1 MVAGGVQERSGYCGL
16 TMDSAHD
23 PRPVERMLFFTDAV
37 VAIAMTLLILPLLE
51 SVTEAAREGLNTAQ
65 FIAANDGQLASFC
78 LSFFII
84 LLFWRGHDRLLTGV
98 EHQGSGL
105 FWLNGLWMFSI
116 VSLPVVTAMIG
127 AMETDKLQLG
137 LYIGTMLATSLI
149 MAGMQ
154 LILLRRPQLLR
165 DGVTRHPSDLA
176 PAIANSIMFALALV
190 IALTVPGAGFWSL
203 LALFLRTPLE
213 HLLRRRMGA

>member
-1 MVAGGVQERSGYCGL
+1 MGYVPG
-16 TMDSAHD
+16 MASAHE
-23 PRPVERMLFFTDAV
+23 PRPAERMLFFTDAV

-51 SVTEAAREGLNTAQ
+51 AVTDAARGGLNTLQ
-65 FIAANDGQLASFC
+65 FLAENNGQLASFC

-98 EHQGSGL
+98 EHQSSGL

-127 AMETDKLQLG
+127 AMETDPLQLG

-154 LILLRRPQLLR
+154 LTLLRRPELLR
-165 DGVTRHPSDLA
+165 DGVSKHPSDLA
-176 PAIANSIMFALALV
+176 PAIANCIMFALALV
-190 IALTVPGAGFWSL
+190 VALTVPGAGFWSL
-203 LALFLRTPLE
+203 LALSLRGPLE
-213 HLLRRRMGA
+213 HVLRRRLGA

>member
-1 MVAGGVQERSGYCGL
+1 MAGTGEL
-16 TMDSAHD
+16 
-23 PRPVERMLFFTDAV
+23 RPVHRMVFFTDAV

-51 SVTEAAREGLNTAQ
+51 AVTEAARDGLDTPA
-65 FIAANDGQLASFC
+65 FLLANGGQIASFC

-84 LLFWRGHDRLLTGV
+84 LLFWRGHDHLLTRV
-98 EHQGSGL
+98 EHQGGGL

-116 VSLPVVTAMIG
+116 VWLPVVTAMIG
-127 AMETDKLQLG
+127 QMETDQLQLG

-149 MAGMQ
+149 MAGIQ
-154 LILLRRPQLLR
+154 LVLLRRPQLLS
-165 DGVTRHPSDLA
+165 DGRPLPRSDLA
-176 PAIANSIMFALALV
+176 PSLANSILFAVALV

-213 HLLRRRMGA
+213 HLLRRRLGA

>member
-1 MVAGGVQERSGYCGL
+1 MPTISDL
-16 TMDSAHD
+16 
-23 PRPVERMLFFTDAV
+23 RPLERMIFFTDAV

-51 SVTEAAREGLNTAQ
+51 SVAEAAHVGLNTAE
-65 FIAANDGQLASFC
+65 FLAENAGQLASFC

-116 VSLPVVTAMIG
+116 VALPVTTAMIG
-127 AMETDKLQLG
+127 AMETDPLQLA

-154 LILLRRPQLLR
+154 LILLRRPELLGDQR
-165 DGVTRHPSDLA
+165 RRPRSDLA
-176 PAIANSIMFALALV
+176 PALANSIMFALALV
-190 IALTVPGAGFWSL
+190 LALTVPGAGFWSL
-203 LALFLRTPLE
+203 LALFLRGPLE
-213 HLLRRRMGA
+213 HLLRRRLGA

>member
-1 MVAGGVQERSGYCGL
+1 
-16 TMDSAHD
+16 
-23 PRPVERMLFFTDAV
+23 
-37 VAIAMTLLILPLLE
+37 
-51 SVTEAAREGLNTAQ
+51 
-65 FIAANDGQLASFC
+65 
-78 LSFFII
+78 
-84 LLFWRGHDRLLTGV
+84 V

-127 AMETDKLQLG
+127 AMETDHLQLG

-154 LILLRRPQLLR
+154 LILLRRPQLLCE
-165 DGVTRHPSDLA
+165 GVTRHRSDLA
-176 PAIANSIMFALALV
+176 PAIANTIMFALALV

-203 LALFLRTPLE
+203 LALVLRTPLE
-213 HLLRRRMGA
+213 HLVRIRMGA

>member
-1 MVAGGVQERSGYCGL
+1 MAP
-16 TMDSAHD
+16 APD

-51 SVTEAAREGLNTAQ
+51 SVTEAARGGLNTAQ
-65 FIAANDGQLASFC
+65 FLAANDGQLASFC

-84 LLFWRGHDRLLTGV
+84 LLFWRGHDRLLAGV

-127 AMETDKLQLG
+127 AMETDPLQLG
-137 LYIGTMLATSLI
+137 LYIGTMLATSLV

-165 DGVTRHPSDLA
+165 EGVTKHPSDLA

-190 IALTVPGAGFWSL
+190 IALTVPGASFWSL

>member
-1 MVAGGVQERSGYCGL
+1 
-16 TMDSAHD
+16 
-23 PRPVERMLFFTDAV
+23 
-37 VAIAMTLLILPLLE
+37 
-51 SVTEAAREGLNTAQ
+51 
-65 FIAANDGQLASFC
+65 
-78 LSFFII
+78 
-84 LLFWRGHDRLLTGV
+84 
-98 EHQGSGL
+98 
-105 FWLNGLWMFSI
+105 
-116 VSLPVVTAMIG
+116 
-127 AMETDKLQLG
+127 
-137 LYIGTMLATSLI
+137 MLATSLI

-176 PAIANSIMFALALV
+176 PAIANSIMFSLALV

>member
-1 MVAGGVQERSGYCGL
+1 MA
-16 TMDSAHD
+16 SAHD

-51 SVTEAAREGLNTAQ
+51 SVTEAARDGLNTAQ
-65 FIAANDGQLASFC
+65 FLAENDGQLASFC

-84 LLFWRGHDRLLTGV
+84 LLFWRGHDRLLSGV

-127 AMETDKLQLG
+127 AMETDPLQLG

-154 LILLRRPQLLR
+154 LILLRRPELLR
-165 DGVTRHPSDLA
+165 DGVRKHPSDLA

-190 IALTVPGAGFWSL
+190 IALTVPGASFWSL
-203 LALFLRTPLE
+203 LALFLRAPLE
-213 HLLRRRMGA
+213 HLLRRRLGA